1 MYQGQSQ
8 LPRRVWSLK
17 PQSNVFLFVYA
28 GLCFVSDGSCFFFL
42 ISGRIYNECY
52 MHNNLMVF
60 FFFQFLCNVGNCR
73 SCSLMTLF
81 YVYFS

>member
-42 ISGRIYNECY
+42 FRVEYIMNAICI
-52 MHNNLMVF
+52 
-60 FFFQFLCNVGNCR
+60 
-73 SCSLMTLF
+73 TT
-81 YVYFS
+81 